1 MSNSPVNHFSVFN
14 QQSISDKQG
23 TTPARAEPKIAPG
36 KDFSRVIR
44 GVSSSA
50 RGRDIA
56 ALGGKKL
63 PPPALHSYTLGSRV
77 KIITAA
83 THSAS
88 EAGLLEFARAQGI
101 DEDMLKLIM
110 ANKTDAQA
118 AAPEATDAA
127 KLTLSQSD
135 NANPAPP
142 CANPITPIPTAAVPA
157 EPLDTPAADPVS
169 QYGQAAAALN
179 KGTLDTATSET
190 ATPEKTASSLADKG
204 AGQASPPLP
213 PTPGPA
219 LAKPDVTNQSLA
231 TSPQTDPGVGTP
243 PAATAL
249 LAANKVAATSLTH
262 PPAIQTAP
270 DASVTNA
277 LPPPPL
283 RPELT
288 GQAQAVQPAS
298 GTTGQPSDISKQH
311 QTIPSQAG
319 ATAEG
324 QQHGQQQ
331 ATEEQAQ
338 EPMMQ
343 TPQAEKD
350 QSSLSAKNIQFHQPE
365 KTNSGKQAL
374 NEQEFTAGIGS
385 IAEATS
391 PPTGELPGAIR
402 GESGAT
408 TSTAVAHGAPPARQL
423 LDVSNPL
430 PMREET
436 LQEAYFRRSE
446 QNQIAADKLAEAIG
460 QRLSAQI
467 EKGIWQVNLQLRPA
481 HLGKI
486 DIRLTMQG
494 KGNISAEFNASEVQ
508 TKDLLNSGLPR
519 LREIFAQSGIDLSTM
534 QAKHDAATGHNDNP
548 APRQP
553 ATPASQGQP
562 GRATVGETVARPQ
575 APPKPDYVGHDG
587 LDVTV

>member
-1 MSNSPVNHFSVFN
+1 MPS
-14 QQSISDKQG
+14 
-23 TTPARAEPKIAPG
+23 
-36 KDFSRVIR
+36 
-44 GVSSSA
+44 
-50 RGRDIA
+50 
-56 ALGGKKL
+56 
-63 PPPALHSYTLGSRV
+63 PALHSYTLGSRV

-83 THSAS
+83 THSAN

-118 AAPEATDAA
+118 AAPGATDAA
-127 KLTLSQSD
+127 KLTLPQPD
-135 NANPAPP
+135 NSNPAPA
-142 CANPITPIPTAAVPA
+142 CANPITPIPSAVIPA
-157 EPLDTPAADPVS
+157 EALDTSVSNPANGS
-169 QYGQAAAALN
+169 GQAAAALN
-179 KGTLDTATSET
+179 TARLDTATPDT
-190 ATPEKTASSLADKG
+190 AAPEKTALSLPGKG
-204 AGQASPPLP
+204 AGQASIPFPPA
-213 PTPGPA
+213 PGPE
-219 LAKPDVTNQSLA
+219 LAKLDVNNPSLA
-231 TSPQTDPGVGTP
+231 ASPQTDPGVGTP
-243 PAATAL
+243 PGATAL
-249 LAANKVAATSLTH
+249 LAADEAPATSLTR
-262 PPAIQTAP
+262 PPAIQTAA
-270 DASVTNA
+270 DTGVTNA

-283 RPELT
+283 RPEPT
-288 GQAQAVQPAS
+288 GEAQAVRLAAS
-298 GTTGQPSDISKQH
+298 GTTGLPSDLPSDISKQH
-311 QTIPSQAG
+311 QTIPPEAG

-324 QQHGQQQ
+324 QQHSQQQ

-343 TPQAEKD
+343 TPQAEKNE
-350 QSSLSAKNIQFHQPE
+350 SSFSAKNIQFHQSE
-365 KTNSGKQAL
+365 KTNAGKQAL
-374 NEQEFTAGIGS
+374 NEQEFSAGIGS
-385 IAEATS
+385 IAKATS
-391 PPTGELPGAIR
+391 PPKGELPGVIS

-408 TSTAVAHGAPPARQL
+408 TSAPVAHGAPPARQL
-423 LDVSNPL
+423 LDVSKPL

-519 LREIFAQSGIDLSTM
+519 LREIFAQSGIDLATM

-562 GRATVGETVARPQ
+562 GRETVGEAVARPQ
-575 APPKPDYVGHDG
+575 APAKLDYIGHDG
-587 LDVTV
+587 LDITV

>member
-56 ALGGKKL
+56 AWGGKKL

-83 THSAS
+83 THSAN

-118 AAPEATDAA
+118 AAPEATNAA
-127 KLTLSQSD
+127 NLTLSQSD

-142 CANPITPIPTAAVPA
+142 CANPITPIPTAVVPA

-179 KGTLDTATSET
+179 KATLDT
-190 ATPEKTASSLADKG
+190 ATPEKTASSLAGKG
-204 AGQASPPLP
+204 AGQASTPFPPP
-213 PTPGPA
+213 PGPE
-219 LAKPDVTNQSLA
+219 LAKLNVNNQSLA

-243 PAATAL
+243 PGATAL
-249 LAANKVAATSLTH
+249 LAANKAPATSLTR

-270 DASVTNA
+270 DASVTS
-277 LPPPPL
+277 PPPL
-283 RPELT
+283 RAEPT
-288 GQAQAVQPAS
+288 GQAQAVQAAAS
-298 GTTGQPSDISKQH
+298 GTTGLPSDISKQH
-311 QTIPSQAG
+311 QTIPPEAG

-350 QSSLSAKNIQFHQPE
+350 QSSLSAKSIQFHQPE

-391 PPTGELPGAIR
+391 PPTGELPGAIS

-408 TSTAVAHGAPPARQL
+408 TSSPVAHGAPPARQL

-436 LQEAYFRRSE
+436 LQEAYFRRTE

-534 QAKHDAATGHNDNP
+534 QAKHDAATGHSDNP

-562 GRATVGETVARPQ
+562 SRETVGETVARPQ
-575 APPKPDYVGHDG
+575 APPKLDYVGHDG
-587 LDVTV
+587 LDITV